1 MAVSSK
7 LLFCQ
12 LYVESARMI
21 KARRIT
27 TEIQVELNGI
37 NATVQMDI
45 PPELIESWQPYI
57 ESVARGISWHLAADY
72 YPDREE
78 AAAMYLESQGW
89 EIIEKSPPINYDDY
103 PDDVV
108 F

>member
-1 MAVSSK
+1 
-7 LLFCQ
+7 
-12 LYVESARMI
+12 MI
-21 KARRIT
+21 KARRSQ

-37 NATVQMDI
+37 RAMVQMDI
-45 PPELIESWQPYI
+45 PPELMERFQPYI
-57 ESVARGISWHLAADY
+57 ESIACGISGHLAADY

-78 AAAMYLESQGW
+78 AAALYLESQGW